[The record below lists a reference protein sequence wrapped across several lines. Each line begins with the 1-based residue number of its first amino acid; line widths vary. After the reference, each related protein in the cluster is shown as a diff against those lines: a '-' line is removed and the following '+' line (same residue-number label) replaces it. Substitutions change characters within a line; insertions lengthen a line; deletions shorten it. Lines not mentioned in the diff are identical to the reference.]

1 LPLKKTITTKE
12 GPTKNNLSNFLGADL
27 KKMLDNV
34 KEVDEK
40 SDELIEPTAQITT
53 QINFEKASSQVS

>member
-1 LPLKKTITTKE
+1 
-12 GPTKNNLSNFLGADL
+12 
-27 KKMLDNV
+27 MLDNV